1 MIKLHERGDIYKI
14 ANSVNDKLYFGQAY
28 HYHSRGDGT
37 YKRYGYEARFRLH
50 KRQIDGEKPSCPHL
64 ASAMKLYGADKFTVT
79 PILSCHIKDL
89 NKYEN
94 MFIEMYDTINNGYNM
109 IPGGQIRATDEIKA
123 KMSLKAKE
131 RWKNEEW
138 KEKVRENMIKAR
150 ERDKELY
157 LEIRNTEEFKE
168 KISKDRT
175 EFFSK
180 QENRDNMSEKKKTLS
195 KDLPPNII
203 YRRDKD
209 KVTGYMVIIS
219 IKGKKYSKTFS
230 SAELTM
236 EEKLELAKKHLEELK
251 NQFM

>member
-1 MIKLHERGDIYKI
+1 MINPYERGDIYKI

-64 ASAMKLYGADKFTVT
+64 ANAMKLYGADKFTVI
-79 PILSCHIKDL
+79 PVLSCHIKDL
-89 NKYEN
+89 DKYEN

-138 KEKVRENMIKAR
+138 KEKVRANMIKAR
-150 ERDKELY
+150 ERDRELY
-157 LEIRNTEEFKE
+157 IAARNTDEFREETSKE
-168 KISKDRT
+168 RI
-175 EFFSK
+175 EFYSK
-180 QENRDNMSEKKKTLS
+180 QENRDNISEKKKTIS
-195 KDLPPNII
+195 KDLPSNIC

-209 KVTGYMVIIS
+209 KNIGYMVMIS

-236 EEKLELAKKHLEELK
+236 ENKLELAKNHLQQLK